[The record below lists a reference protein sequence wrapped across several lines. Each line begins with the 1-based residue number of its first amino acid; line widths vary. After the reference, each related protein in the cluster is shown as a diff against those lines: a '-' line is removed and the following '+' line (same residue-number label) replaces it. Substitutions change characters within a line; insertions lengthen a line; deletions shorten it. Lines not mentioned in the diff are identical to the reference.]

1 MSTPRV
7 LSRSPWLLAALL
19 AAPTIGC
26 DDSRADAMNRA
37 ADRAK
42 GEEKEKTEL
51 PPDLPP
57 YPMRDKL
64 LPVLEGI
71 YALNTPPPVT
81 EGEIEAPEGF
91 KYELTPGVLAVI
103 RLQEG
108 LTDAEKVEAIIMGT
122 AEADAWAYRPKA
134 RREYA
139 DQVHRVMRGYGDDQ
153 KELILKA
160 YAKLRLLQ
168 YFNSKEAADQ
178 IAKLDES
185 VKGQVAQIQ
194 SHYVEDKQA
203 VWDEWMG
210 VKMYARRV
218 VAGDEPFRSVLRG
231 IKKELGKEEPPPLSW
246 DESMTTPQFKEWGA
260 KIKENEEFLIA
271 MLNMK
276 DLRDREE
283 FLGDTHS
290 LWVMEGSDKVPAK
303 AGKLRPDKGMGFSAL
318 REDLGGGY
326 NDMTYVFSKG
336 LSGPALKKA
345 YLRSIIYGQLL
356 HDFGMLATAGSDFA
370 QRTADNVIDAT
381 TAVVPDEYDPLYAKC
396 GSAAAIDTF
405 INNYK
410 DKYPILA
417 DLPADSNPDSILN
430 QAHECV
436 IEGARGKI
444 HIPPKDD
451 DKDVEG
457 PAPGSRLA
465 LFQMLARF
473 ENIDVNMARM
483 GNDVVT
489 PEDEKIDDIEAKLKA
504 MRDKRKEGVGV
515 K

>member
-1 MSTPRV
+1 M
-7 LSRSPWLLAALL
+7 A
-19 AAPTIGC
+19 
-26 DDSRADAMNRA
+26 RA
-37 ADRAK
+37 ADRTK

-51 PPDLPP
+51 PPDIPP

-64 LPVLEGI
+64 MPVLEGI
-71 YALNTPPPVT
+71 YPLNKPPPVT
-81 EGEIEAPEGF
+81 EGDIEAPPGF
-91 KYELTPGVLAVI
+91 KYELTPGVLAIV
-103 RLQEG
+103 RLQSG
-108 LTDAEKVEAIIMGT
+108 LSDEEKVAAIVMAT

-139 DQVHRVMRGYGDDQ
+139 DLVHRVMRGFGDDQ

-168 YFNSKEAADQ
+168 YFNSPEAAGQ
-178 IAKLDES
+178 IEKLDPS
-185 VKGQVAQIQ
+185 VKSQVAAMHK
-194 SHYVEDKQA
+194 HYVDNKQE

-231 IKKELGKEEPPPLSW
+231 IKKELGIQEPPPRTW
-246 DESMTTPQFKEWGA
+246 DESMTTPEFKEWGEQV
-260 KIKENEEFLIA
+260 KSNEKFLVA

-283 FLGDTHS
+283 FLNDTHS
-290 LWVMEGSDKVPAK
+290 LWVVQGSPEVPKKAAK
-303 AGKLRPDKGMGFSAL
+303 LKPDKGMGFAAH

-326 NDMTYVFSKG
+326 NDMTYVFTKG

-370 QRTADNVIDAT
+370 ERTADNVIDAT
-381 TAVVPDEYDPLYAKC
+381 TAVVPDEFDPLYARC

-405 INNYK
+405 INNYSGE
-410 DKYPILA
+410 YPILA
-417 DLPADSNPDSILN
+417 GLPSDGNAENILTT
-430 QAHECV
+430 AHNCV
-436 IEGARGKI
+436 LEGAKGKI
-444 HIPPKDD
+444 HIPAKDD

-457 PAPGSRLA
+457 AAPGSRLA
-465 LFQMLARF
+465 LYQMLARF
-473 ENIDVNMARM
+473 ENVDVDM
-483 GNDVVT
+483 GKMGTDAPRT
-489 PEDEKIDDIEAKLKA
+489 EEDEEIDDIEAKLKK
-504 MRDKRKEGVGV
+504 MRDARKEGVGV